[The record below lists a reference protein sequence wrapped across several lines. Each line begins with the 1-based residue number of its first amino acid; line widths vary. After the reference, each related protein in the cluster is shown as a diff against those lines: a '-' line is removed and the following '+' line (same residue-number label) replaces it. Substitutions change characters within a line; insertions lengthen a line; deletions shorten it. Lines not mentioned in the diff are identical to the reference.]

1 MIPKLLKNWNKQDLP
16 SENIIHSISGQ
27 LELTRRKKL
36 RFSRLLAL
44 VETEYNFN
52 NYFGVLLSTV
62 LAFVGIL
69 FKQDWIDQNYD
80 SNQAWLACVVLSGQ
94 KIFKTKEQSF
104 FNSLKLLIF
113 IYKSRSIDFVK
124 FFLYLRYIIS
134 NYNVSYLWKCTF
146 NARPIRYLVLFHK
159 TSFTK
164 LCNEAFKK

>member
-1 MIPKLLKNWNKQDLP
+1 MPVFFFSFPNVCLLIPKLLKNWNKQDLP

-94 KIFKTKEQSF
+94 KIFKAKQNKVF
-104 FNSLKLLIF
+104 
-113 IYKSRSIDFVK
+113 
-124 FFLYLRYIIS
+124 
-134 NYNVSYLWKCTF
+134 
-146 NARPIRYLVLFHK
+146 
-159 TSFTK
+159 
-164 LCNEAFKK
+164 